1 MTLPRGIID
10 ELRGSDGRIGI
21 GSLTGVAAVA
31 AAIALLVGVLPA
43 LAATPDVTPEQVD
56 WGGGSGACNDVLA
69 SLEDPTTER
78 GPSAARYEFH
88 IQNPRSGTYPGDPTD
103 PFETEITIEVAEND
117 ESFTFTI
124 GDGSGPMVAYDVVVN
139 GGKKSNHYDYDAEND
154 VTPSGDSGLTAPEK
168 DNREG
173 ELHKLSHINL
183 CYDLEPTFFQCGVE
197 TPAVFLNQVSDEL
210 FTVANATIFA
220 NSVDGTCEPKAGFF
234 FIDNVDPN
242 VLLDFGDE
250 SDTVAGRLDIT
261 KNFGDTTFQD
271 LTYIHDGLTDYVD
284 LSWCSVRDAVEE
296 TGEMEQFSDVLSSE
310 KYPSLDGVL
319 DTDLVDA
326 IACKVFEGENADG
339 IQYNV
344 IYFEFVDPRFK

>member
-10 ELRGSDGRIGI
+10 EVRGSDGRIRI
-21 GSLTGVAAVA
+21 GALTGVAAVA

-168 DNREG
+168 DKREG

-210 FTVANATIFA
+210 FTVANATIYEI
-220 NSVDGTCEPKAGFF
+220 NGEPCEDKSGFF
-234 FIDNVDPN
+234 FVDNEDPN
-242 VLLDFGDE
+242 VQLDFGDGG
-250 SDTVAGRLDIT
+250 DIVTGRLDIT
-261 KNFGDTTFQD
+261 KDFGDTTFQD
-271 LTYIHDGLTDYVD
+271 LTYDGQTGISGFVTVPWCDISMSGSITFPE
-284 LSWCSVRDAVEE
+284 LSDG
-296 TGEMEQFSDVLSSE
+296 T
-310 KYPSLDGVL
+310 YPALPGSGHS
-319 DTDLVDA
+319 
-326 IACKVFEGENADG
+326 ACKVFEGENAEG
-339 IQYNV
+339 LQKNV
-344 IYFEFVDPRFK
+344 IYFEFEDPRFK